1 MQKRMH
7 KAAVRNGAGV
17 KTPIVDFVT
26 NYVDSG
32 PVRFH
37 MPGHKGQNVL
47 GCEARDI
54 TEISGADALYEASGV
69 IAESEAVATE
79 LFGTGRTV
87 YSTEGSSQ
95 CVRAMLEL
103 AVRWWRQEQKQKQ
116 RHGAEEWDD
125 GTERMPGAKKGSTVR
140 PMVVAARNVHKAF
153 MYAAVLL
160 DFDILWL
167 WPEEENASLCSC
179 MVTADTLENVLEEHK
194 NRVAAVYLT
203 SPNYLGGEAE
213 VSVLSKVCHK
223 HGTLLCVDNAHGAYL
238 HFLEESRHPMDLGAD
253 LCCDSAHKTLPVLT
267 GGAYLHISKTAPEG
281 LAEQAKAAMELF
293 GSTSPSYL
301 ILQSLDLCNAYLADG
316 YRERLAAVGEQ
327 LEETRK
333 QLRQA
338 GWQAESTD
346 PLRLTIKA
354 SAGRS
359 GYELA
364 ERLRT
369 QNIECEYADEDYLVL
384 MATPENEADDFQRL
398 LAALGNNQE
407 LSHAVPEAKKIPVV
421 NRENIKAV
429 CPVRE
434 AYFSQGEVLPV
445 KEALGR
451 ICRVPTAA
459 CPPAIPIVVPGERI
473 DETAVQS
480 FLYYGIETIE
490 VIKE

>member
-1 MQKRMH
+1 MQKRMY

-32 PVRFH
+32 TVRFH
-37 MPGHKGQNVL
+37 MPGHKGQNFL
-47 GCEARDI
+47 GCEIRDI

-69 IAESEAVATE
+69 IAESEAIATE

-95 CVRAMLEL
+95 CIRAMLEL
-103 AVRWWRQEQKQKQ
+103 AVRWWRQGQKQKQ
-116 RHGAEEWDD
+116 HKVEDWAN
-125 GTERMPGAKKGSTVR
+125 GTERMPEAEECGIMR
-140 PMVVAARNVHKAF
+140 PAVVAARNVHKAF
-153 MYAAVLL
+153 IYAAVLL
-160 DFDILWL
+160 DFDIIWL

-179 MVTADTLENVLEEHK
+179 MVTADTLENVLAENK

-203 SPNYLGGEAE
+203 SPNYLGGEADI
-213 VSVLSKVCHK
+213 SALAKVCHN

-238 HFLEESRHPMDLGAD
+238 HFLEESRHPMGLGAD

-267 GGAYLHISKTAPEG
+267 GGAYLHISKTAPED
-281 LAEQAKAAMELF
+281 LAEWAKAAMELF

-301 ILQSLDLCNAYLADG
+301 ILQSLDLCNAYLVNG
-316 YRERLAAVGEQ
+316 YRERLAATCKK
-327 LEETRK
+327 LEETRT
-333 QLRQA
+333 QLSMS

-354 SAGRS
+354 SAGLS
-359 GYELA
+359 GEQMA

-369 QNIECEYADEDYLVL
+369 QNIECEFADEDYLVL
-384 MATPENEADDFQRL
+384 MATPENKADDFEGL
-398 LAALGNNQE
+398 LDALGSIQE
-407 LSHAVPEAKKIPVV
+407 LSHEVPEVKKIPVV
-421 NRENIKAV
+421 SQQNIKAV
-429 CPVRE
+429 CSVRE

-445 KEALGR
+445 KQALGR

-480 FLYYGIETIE
+480 FLYYGMETIE
-490 VIKE
+490 VVKE